1 MPDLLFTLSYLAIP
15 VVLLAVGYFFG
26 RFNERKHYE
35 DIERREQNYAS
46 VLVTD
51 LKTPVGFAPPGSGT
65 LVIGQM
71 VVASDYLKTFVAS
84 IKNLFGGELKS
95 FATLMDRARRE
106 ARLRMVEEA
115 IKVGAVGVINVRYET
130 SQIGASSAQGRG
142 AAMSEV
148 LCYGTAIMPG

>member
-1 MPDLLFTLSYLAIP
+1 MGDLFIALSYVGIP
-15 VVLLAVGYFFG
+15 IVLLAVGYVFG
-26 RFNERKHYE
+26 RLNERNHYA
-35 DIERREQNYAS
+35 DIERREQLYAS

-51 LKTPVGFAPPGSGT
+51 LKTPLGFSSPAGGT

-115 IKVGAVGVINVRYET
+115 VEAGAIGVINVRYET
-130 SQIGASSAQGRG
+130 SQIGAASSRAKG

-148 LCYGTAIMPG
+148 LCYGTAIMPA